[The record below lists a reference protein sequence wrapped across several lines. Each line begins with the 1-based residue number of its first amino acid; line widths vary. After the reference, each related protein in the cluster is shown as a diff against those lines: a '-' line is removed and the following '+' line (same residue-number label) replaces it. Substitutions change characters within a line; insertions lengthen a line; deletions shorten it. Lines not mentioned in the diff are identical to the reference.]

1 MKKMFNLSDA
11 QNMSIEEMKAIDIDD
26 LVSAR
31 FYYEEPTTQDKTLV
45 GEIMSDVIY
54 RNGVDRCGFDCVHR
68 DSVECFYENYKEAL
82 MFYIMAYVDGSEG
95 TRNRIYT
102 RPIKNAIELRKENV

>member
-1 MKKMFNLSDA
+1 MLDLSDV

-31 FYYEEPTTQDKTLV
+31 FYYDEPSTQDKTLV
-45 GEIMSDVIY
+45 DEITSDVIY

-82 MFYIMAYVDGSEG
+82 MFYVVAYVDGGEG

-102 RPIKNAIELRKENV
+102 RPIKNAIETGKKNV